1 MGEDMFEN
9 FDDFEKIFNDFFK
22 KFKTN
27 YDYKEINNFLN
38 EINNSVDMQKFFENY
53 LNNDLGE
60 PDQIED
66 LNENGFIFKKY
77 VWNTPSGK
85 IIKIVLDE
93 NQDILEKKENKEKT
107 LEELLQEA
115 VDVEDY
121 ETAIKIRDLIN
132 QKK

>member
-1 MGEDMFEN
+1 MIET
-9 FDDFEKIFNDFFK
+9 FDDFEKIFNDLFK

>member
-1 MGEDMFEN
+1 MFEN